1 MIINGCRW
9 QNHGQNHGQNYMAT
23 FWEFRKWHAIKLK
36 RWGRG
41 KRASITLV
49 LKEGSRLGRI
59 LKDPTCSKAGGLITD
74 SGWENLLRNDMPFCE
89 VVSFCRQDFL
99 SIYPFSFV
107 LLLEG
112 KKAEFQSPVRHPTR
126 SYWSLISPKLDA
138 YDRHQLL
145 DLRTAHSKILGEE
158 ASLAPW
164 NLTDKNSKSIEHVK
178 WSKIM

>member
-9 QNHGQNHGQNYMAT
+9 QNHGQNHGQNHEQNYMAT
-23 FWEFRKWHAIKLK
+23 FWDFRKWHAIKLK

-74 SGWENLLRNDMPFCE
+74 SGWENLLRNNMPFCE

-99 SIYPFSFV
+99 SIYPFFFCSFARREKNWVPKSCSTPNKIV
-107 LLLEG
+107 LE
-112 KKAEFQSPVRHPTR
+112 
-126 SYWSLISPKLDA
+126 SYKPQIGCLWSTSTAGSEDSTLQDPGRRGFPSAVEPHWQKQQE
-138 YDRHQLL
+138 H
-145 DLRTAHSKILGEE
+145 RTCI
-158 ASLAPW
+158 
-164 NLTDKNSKSIEHVK
+164 
-178 WSKIM
+178 

>member
-1 MIINGCRW
+1 
-9 QNHGQNHGQNYMAT
+9 
-23 FWEFRKWHAIKLK
+23 
-36 RWGRG
+36 
-41 KRASITLV
+41 
-49 LKEGSRLGRI
+49 
-59 LKDPTCSKAGGLITD
+59 
-74 SGWENLLRNDMPFCE
+74 
-89 VVSFCRQDFL
+89 
-99 SIYPFSFV
+99 
-107 LLLEG
+107 LLEG

-178 WSKIM
+178 